1 MKNYFPNN
9 PKLNKA
15 ATILATMSP
24 DMVED
29 IVQLVQLRGRAVI
42 TDVAADINQSGPR
55 PLAIFSRNYITDEDF
70 SHVFLGF
77 NTVNL
82 ASMRTLSSDMDFYER
97 TLMNAFS
104 LPRQIA
110 TPIAKTIETYDVLG
124 GVSADDK
131 RAWYTKMSQRIQET
145 IRQSAN
151 WATSVLQI
159 PFENDQDQ
167 AFDIDYLYELK
178 LLGKAVDDL
187 ASRSRLMTAQ
197 AAIAQGMGLYK
208 AGDGETGDVDGDP
221 SFEAEAYIGDVFAPL
236 MGAPM
241 PSSIFGGLAGVA
253 KMGRTSSQARAQ
265 RVISDAGL
273 SNCSKESKSVKNP
286 ALRKAIDKIANIKP
300 GKLAL
305 MAGGLGF
312 APFAIKAI
320 RSIIA
325 NNKSSK
331 QTGDV
336 TNDLSE
342 VFGDVFGNAWE
353 IGDVAT
359 VLSEI
364 DSLSGDIE
372 TTGDAELD
380 ELIIGDVLAELEESG
395 DAEMYGDAEIGGIFK
410 RMRINAAMR
419 RGKRRRRRSVRKVA
433 KQRRKDGE
441 NNRLVRARRF
451 ASEQDMQFNDNF
463 DDQEEAP
470 VESEDDQ
477 NYGDGGQAYDMS
489 GFPE

>member
-1 MKNYFPNN
+1 
-9 PKLNKA
+9 
-15 ATILATMSP
+15 
-24 DMVED
+24 
-29 IVQLVQLRGRAVI
+29 
-42 TDVAADINQSGPR
+42 
-55 PLAIFSRNYITDEDF
+55 
-70 SHVFLGF
+70 
-77 NTVNL
+77 
-82 ASMRTLSSDMDFYER
+82 
-97 TLMNAFS
+97 
-104 LPRQIA
+104 
-110 TPIAKTIETYDVLG
+110 
-124 GVSADDK
+124 
-131 RAWYTKMSQRIQET
+131 
-145 IRQSAN
+145 
-151 WATSVLQI
+151 
-159 PFENDQDQ
+159 
-167 AFDIDYLYELK
+167 
-178 LLGKAVDDL
+178 
-187 ASRSRLMTAQ
+187 
-197 AAIAQGMGLYK
+197 
-208 AGDGETGDVDGDP
+208 
-221 SFEAEAYIGDVFAPL
+221 
-236 MGAPM
+236 
-241 PSSIFGGLAGVA
+241 
-253 KMGRTSSQARAQ
+253 MGRTSSQARAQ